1 MYISLKPIISEKSFA
16 IASSELDK
24 QKRQYTFSVNKNAN
38 KIDIKDAIEKAYDVE
53 VDKVRTI
60 SIKGK
65 TVRWGRKRTKGKRSF
80 RKKAIVTLKK
90 GEIDLFK
97 VS

>member
-1 MYISLKPIISEKSFA
+1 MFVSLKPIISEKSFA

-24 QKRQYTFSVNKNAN
+24 EKRQYTFAVNKDIN
-38 KIDIKDAIEKAYDVE
+38 KIEIKEAIEKAYGVE

-65 TVRWGRKRTKGKRSF
+65 VVRWGKRRSKGKRSF
-80 RKKAIVTLKK
+80 HKKAIVTLKK